1 MAHGMTTDEVKDFI
15 LNHMS
20 DYGCWLY
27 VSAKTTNSHY
37 MKFRD
42 RRLGSLTV
50 RDHPGRKKYHYKWNL
65 ILGYDGEKIIKKDGV
80 TRYYYNQNQ
89 ILQLCNHIKNYAAYM
104 DRIGPRLDWSDKRRK
119 RGRKQNVQESD

>member
-1 MAHGMTTDEVKDFI
+1 MAHGMTTDEIKDFI
-15 LNHMS
+15 IEHMS

-50 RDHPGRKKYHYKWNL
+50 RDHPGRKKYQYKWNL
-65 ILGYDGEKIIKKDGV
+65 ILGYEGEMITKKDGY

-89 ILQLCNHIKNYAAYM
+89 ILQLCLRIKAYAAYM
-104 DRIGPRLDWSDKRRK
+104 DRLGPELEWSEKRRK
-119 RGRKQNVQESD
+119 RGRKQNL